1 MGVQC
6 EHRQRVQERAGEII
20 VGTNRVRFTGLS
32 GRCIQFRIFDSAD
45 ETLQNEMNY
54 I

>member
-1 MGVQC
+1 
-6 EHRQRVQERAGEII
+6 VQERAREII
-20 VGTNRVRFTGLS
+20 AGTNRERFTSLS

-45 ETLQNEMNY
+45 DTLQKEMNS

>member
-6 EHRQRVQERAGEII
+6 EHRQRVQERAKEII
-20 VGTNRVRFTGLS
+20 AGRFTGLS

-45 ETLQNEMNY
+45 DTLQKEMND